1 MKKYLAALLFIISVS
16 VNTSFAQQQFGG
28 IGAKLFLDTM
38 GGHTMPCVQGMVPNS
53 SADQYLKATDF
64 IIEVNGI
71 SCLDKTM
78 ETVVGMIRG
87 EVGTTVKIKVADT
100 KQGKRPREYDLLR
113 GAITTAS
120 ANAAP
125 AMVDPTV
132 AFNTNCENEVA
143 KMKKSGNT
151 IIKKFPSECGN
162 YFFNF
167 DAEKEVYQIR
177 VWAIADKDNSTQADK
192 FSISARVFDN
202 TNEAGATQITKFEL
216 MNGGNMNA
224 GHLDG
229 TATFSKPGV
238 GVVSVQLND
247 DKKKCRAMYVVIYK

>member
-1 MKKYLAALLFIISVS
+1 MNKFLAAFLFFITVS
-16 VNTSFAQQQFGG
+16 VTTSFAQQQFGG

-78 ETVVGMIRG
+78 EAVVAMIRG

-100 KQGKRPREYDLLR
+100 KQGKHPREYDLLR
-113 GAITTAS
+113 GAITSTP
-120 ANAAP
+120 NAAP
-125 AMVDPTV
+125 TMVDPAI

-143 KMKKSGNT
+143 KMKKNGST
-151 IIKKFPSECGN
+151 IIKTFPSDCGN

-167 DAEKEVYQIR
+167 DVEKEVYHIR
-177 VWAIADKDNSTQADK
+177 VWAIADKDNSTQEDK

-202 TNEAGATQITKFEL
+202 TNEAGAIQITNFEL
-216 MNGGNMNA
+216 MNGGNISA
-224 GHLDG
+224 GQLDG
-229 TATFSKPGV
+229 TATFNKPGV
-238 GVVSVQLND
+238 GVVSVQLKD